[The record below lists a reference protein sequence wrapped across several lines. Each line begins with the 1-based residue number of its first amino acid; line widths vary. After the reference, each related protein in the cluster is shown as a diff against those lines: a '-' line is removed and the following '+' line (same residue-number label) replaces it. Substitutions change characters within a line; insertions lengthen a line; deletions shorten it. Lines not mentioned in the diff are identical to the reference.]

1 LPWERHRCSIDFDP
15 DECKTHQSFKDE
27 CDVNKIIDMH
37 VRTGIVTHLNR
48 GTPQYGDAPESDI
61 FDAAVAQ
68 AEIRSALEQGYE
80 PPEAPEEPIEPDTGS
95 DTQTPETASQEAPE
109 DSLVLNSSGDTT
121 PLPTGWNLRKTTNE
135 RAFEHRREGPRE
147 TKMARYR
154 SRLKKRKSRK
164 MFSKTAGWTHKKNTP
179 RFVMRGGTRL

>member
-1 LPWERHRCSIDFDP
+1 MAASQRKRDKKRAAPASSEGPGSGPQVRLPWERHRCSIDFDP
-15 DECKTHQSFKDE
+15 EECKTHQSFKDE

-95 DTQTPETASQEAPE
+95 DTQTPETASQEASE
-109 DSLVLNSSGDTT
+109 DSSQ
-121 PLPTGWNLRKTTNE
+121 PT
-135 RAFEHRREGPRE
+135 EG
-147 TKMARYR
+147 
-154 SRLKKRKSRK
+154 
-164 MFSKTAGWTHKKNTP
+164 
-179 RFVMRGGTRL
+179 